1 MELSPQS
8 KQQIDT
14 ILRFEKW
21 TGWGFGILAVSA
33 IVGMLVYASYW
44 EMPDSFFL
52 VFLVAI
58 FAMLISI
65 ETTRFLM
72 WLRFVKNEKA
82 RKLLTLR
89 YTVYLIGFS
98 AIGYYGVVVFYETTQ
113 PQTFQAFLL
122 SQAFFWGAA
131 FLGRWLDRIIQK
143 HDGHYLTGEDLKLI
157 REARDI
163 EKEQGHG

>member
-21 TGWGFGILAVSA
+21 TAWGFGVFVVSA

-44 EMPDSFFL
+44 DMPDSFIL
-52 VFLVAI
+52 VLLLVV
-58 FAMLISI
+58 FAMLLSI

-72 WLRFVKNEKA
+72 WLRFVKNETA

-98 AIGYYGVVVFYETTQ
+98 AIGYYGIVVFYETPQ

-131 FLGRWLDRIIQK
+131 FFGRWLDRIIQK

-157 REARDI
+157 REAREI
-163 EKEQGHG
+163 EQEREHG

>member
-1 MELSPQS
+1 MTLSPQS
-8 KQQIDT
+8 TRQIDT

-21 TGWGFGILAVSA
+21 TGWGFGLLVVSA
-33 IVGMLVYASYW
+33 IVGMIVYASYW

-52 VFLVAI
+52 VFLGSI
-58 FAMLISI
+58 FALIIII
-65 ETTRFLM
+65 ETARFLM
-72 WLRFVKNEKA
+72 WLRFVKNETA

-98 AIGYYGVVVFYETTQ
+98 AIGYYGIVVFYETPQ

-131 FLGRWLDRIIQK
+131 FFGRWLDRIIQK

>member
-21 TGWGFGILAVSA
+21 TAWGFGVFVVSA

-44 EMPDSFFL
+44 DMPDSFIL
-52 VFLVAI
+52 VLLLVV
-58 FAMLISI
+58 FAMLLSI

-72 WLRFVKNEKA
+72 WLRFVKNETA

-98 AIGYYGVVVFYETTQ
+98 AIGYYGIVVFYETTQ

-131 FLGRWLDRIIQK
+131 FFGRWLDRIIQK

-157 REARDI
+157 REAREI
-163 EKEQGHG
+163 EKERKHG

>member
-21 TGWGFGILAVSA
+21 TAWGFGVFVVSA

-44 EMPDSFFL
+44 DMPDSFIL
-52 VFLVAI
+52 VLLMSV
-58 FAMLISI
+58 FALMLSI

-72 WLRFVKNEKA
+72 WRRFVTNETA

-98 AIGYYGVVVFYETTQ
+98 AIGYYGIVVFYETPQ

-122 SQAFFWGAA
+122 SQAFFWAAA
-131 FLGRWLDRIIQK
+131 FFGRWLDRIIQK

-157 REARDI
+157 REAREI
-163 EKEQGHG
+163 EQEREHG